1 MRSRKR
7 LITAFLAL
15 TMIMSLQVGAMAD
28 DRGAEAVAERVTDK
42 PVERVADK
50 PADRPADKPTDR
62 CLQHLTDRRCVD
74 DRPSDRPIDRC
85 LAVAENDRRCLDDHR
100 PHDFNVRKLIWRLI
114 QAHEWEKLKRLLHWL
129 GWL

>member
-1 MRSRKR
+1 MRSRKG
-7 LITAFLAL
+7 LITASLAL
-15 TMIMSLQVGAMAD
+15 AMITSLPVAALAD
-28 DRGAEAVAERVTDK
+28 ERGTDAVTERVT
-42 PVERVADK
+42 DK

-62 CLQHLTDRRCVD
+62 CLQRLTDRGCVD
-74 DRPSDRPIDRC
+74 HRPSDHPVDRC

-114 QAHEWEKLKRLLHWL
+114 HAHEWEKLIRLLHWL